1 MICDRQT
8 DRQTD
13 GQTDARG
20 KTICLP
26 TLKGGDIITQM
37 IQKRRPPW
45 NSQLKYFTGGLKP
58 FHSANL
64 TYSSDVDQDT

>member
-13 GQTDARG
+13 TLG

-26 TLKGGDIITQM
+26 TLKGGDIM
-37 IQKRRPPW
+37 ILRYRIDIMKIHKILIFLVF
-45 NSQLKYFTGGLKP
+45 SC
-58 FHSANL
+58 A
-64 TYSSDVDQDT
+64 DI